1 MFWAT
6 PFLVLATLLGVNY
19 GSVLAYDPEYALD
32 KTELSGEFSI
42 RVLKPGIDGSRS
54 VASGDRVKALLR
66 TFSPSVPKNI
76 TGFAEQIFEAGK
88 HPVVPLN
95 NAIANMRLDE
105 IRRVGI
111 PFGDFDRLTN
121 STVGKMEMD
130 LHSLQLKAVSEMLQL
145 SGDDDAD
152 GQQLKTWKVLIY
164 DDEARKLLSP
174 ILKGAHTGGGRR
186 IPCQPY

>member
-1 MFWAT
+1 MFLAA
-6 PFLVLATLLGVNY
+6 PFLVLATLLGLNY

-32 KTELSGEFSI
+32 QTELSGEFSV

-66 TFSPSVPKNI
+66 TFSPSVPKHI
-76 TGFAEQIFEAGK
+76 TGFAEQIFEVGK

-111 PFGDFDRLTN
+111 PFGEY
-121 STVGKMEMD
+121 GKIFYEV
-130 LHSLQLKAVSEMLQL
+130 HVVSI
-145 SGDDDAD
+145 A
-152 GQQLKTWKVLIY
+152 
-164 DDEARKLLSP
+164 
-174 ILKGAHTGGGRR
+174 
-186 IPCQPY
+186 